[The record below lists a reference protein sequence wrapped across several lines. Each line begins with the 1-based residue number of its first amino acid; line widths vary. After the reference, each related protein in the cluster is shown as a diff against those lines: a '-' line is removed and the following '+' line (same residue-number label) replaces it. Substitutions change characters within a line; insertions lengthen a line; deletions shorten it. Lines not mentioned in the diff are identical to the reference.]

1 MPLLDRARREW
12 PPFSAAL
19 VQKLQKRLLADAVEP
34 RERKLLQSWF
44 RALVEDES
52 WLAGAGTGTRV
63 RGGLWDAMFD
73 AATTS
78 PSAAARAAA
87 AAAAAAGLELQER
100 VEHGERFVHCAGNVG
115 VVVHAEDPGPRRQR
129 QRLDVVH
136 VRLVR
141 RIRVRVDGLV
151 DALRVE
157 GGPGHKDARV
167 VKRLDDHVDG
177 ADIDVVRHA
186 AAVVALADAVLESL
200 EGHRVVL
207 LDERVELLH
216 RDQQVRLVE
225 AV

>member
-87 AAAAAAGLELQER
+87 AAAVERRAVEPEAVAEPKVRRQQQHRRRGGRAGGRAPRRHCCAVAGQRRSVAGQRQLRRLQNRPRVVVRAAGSCRRGRRRGSRPARRRLARARRALGGLE
-100 VEHGERFVHCAGNVG
+100 V
-115 VVVHAEDPGPRRQR
+115 
-129 QRLDVVH
+129 DVPVA
-136 VRLVR
+136 
-141 RIRVRVDGLV
+141 
-151 DALRVE
+151 DARLRVNVRA
-157 GGPGHKDARV
+157 AR
-167 VKRLDDHVDG
+167 LG
-177 ADIDVVRHA
+177 DVPR
-186 AAVVALADAVLESL
+186 
-200 EGHRVVL
+200 
-207 LDERVELLH
+207 
-216 RDQQVRLVE
+216 
-225 AV
+225 